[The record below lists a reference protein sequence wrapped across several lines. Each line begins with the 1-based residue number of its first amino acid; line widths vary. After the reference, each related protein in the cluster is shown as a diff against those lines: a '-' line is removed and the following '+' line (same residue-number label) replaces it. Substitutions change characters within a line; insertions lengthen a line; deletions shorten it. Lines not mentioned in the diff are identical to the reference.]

1 MTGTAQRS
9 FYMIIFFGILAGC
22 FSSTVTGG
30 FAVAQSEAQTD
41 EATPASDF
49 YVPPVD
55 STPTPTPFQPLPPT
69 PVYLP
74 TSTPAPTATPLP
86 TATPTAIPQENT
98 PGSWKTPAGQIN
110 ILLLGSD
117 ARPWDVKFRTD
128 TIILATIN
136 PQTGTVN
143 LTSFPRDL
151 FINIPGWGQN
161 RINTAY
167 QYGGFKLLSK
177 TLAANFDIQVDHYV
191 LINFSSFKRLVD
203 SLGGLE
209 VEVGQPLTDYRPGY
223 GYVNISEGRVKMDA
237 DMVLWYVRSRKTTND
252 FARNRRQQEIIQA
265 LLEKF
270 LSMDAVTRAPE
281 FYEIYKDSVTT
292 NLSFS
297 DMLPLLPI
305 AANLTDPSK
314 LNQYY
319 IGPKQVYDWIT
330 PAGAMV
336 LMPRPDEIRRILRK
350 SLNIQ

>member
-9 FYMIIFFGILAGC
+9 FYIILVLSILVGCLSSVVAG
-22 FSSTVTGG
+22 GP
-30 FAVAQSEAQTD
+30 AAAQSESQVD
-41 EATPASDF
+41 IATPPYDL
-49 YVPPVD
+49 YVAPVD
-55 STPTPTPFQPLPPT
+55 ATPTPTPFQPLAPT

-86 TATPTAIPQENT
+86 TATPTAISEDNSPK
-98 PGSWKTPAGQIN
+98 GWKTPAGQIN

-117 ARPWDVKFRTD
+117 ARPWDVRFRTD

-136 PQTGTVN
+136 TQAGTVN

-151 FINIPGWGQN
+151 FINIPGTGQN

-167 QYGGFKLLSK
+167 QFGGIKLLSK
-177 TLAANFDIQVDHYV
+177 TLASNFDIQVDHYV

-209 VEVGQPLTDYRPGY
+209 VEIGQPLTDFRAGY
-223 GYVNISEGRVKMDA
+223 GYINLDKGRVKMDA

-252 FARNRRQQEIIQA
+252 FARNRRQQEIIRA
-265 LLEKF
+265 LMEKF
-270 LSMDAVTRAPE
+270 LSMDAITRAPE

-292 NLSFS
+292 DLTFTE
-297 DMLPLLPI
+297 MLPLLPI
-305 AANLTDPSK
+305 AASLTDPSK

-336 LMPRPDEIRRILRK
+336 LMPRPDEIRKVLRK

>member
-1 MTGTAQRS
+1 MTGTAHRS
-9 FYMIIFFGILAGC
+9 FYVIIILSIIAGC
-22 FSSTVTGG
+22 FSSILSGG
-30 FAVAQSEAQTD
+30 PAVAQSETQTND
-41 EATPASDF
+41 ATSTPEL
-49 YVPPVD
+49 YIPPVD
-55 STPTPTPFQPLPPT
+55 STPTPTPFQPVPPT

-86 TATPTAIPQENT
+86 TATPTAIPQQNSSKGWNV
-98 PGSWKTPAGQIN
+98 PDGQIN

-136 PQTGTVN
+136 TQAGTVN

-177 TLAANFDIQVDHYV
+177 TLASNFDIQVDHYV

-209 VEVGQPLTDYRPGY
+209 VEVGQPLTDFRAGY
-223 GYVNISEGRVKMDA
+223 GYVNITKGRVKMDA

-252 FARNRRQQEIIQA
+252 FARNRRQQEIIRA
-265 LLEKF
+265 LVEKF

-292 NLSFS
+292 NLSFT
-297 DMLPLLPI
+297 DMLPLLPL

-336 LMPRPDEIRRILRK
+336 LMPRPDEIRKVIRK